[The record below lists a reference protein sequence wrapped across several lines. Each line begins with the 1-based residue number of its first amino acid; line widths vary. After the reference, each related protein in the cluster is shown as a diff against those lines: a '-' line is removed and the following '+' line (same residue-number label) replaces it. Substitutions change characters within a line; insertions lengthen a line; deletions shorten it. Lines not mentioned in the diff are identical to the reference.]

1 MLVSI
6 WFALLLG
13 VMGALTGYLAGI
25 IISGIR
31 ASAAEKSAEN
41 IIKAANREAE
51 VIRRDADVQ
60 AKDVVI
66 RAREEFEKTS
76 ESKRRDALA
85 LEERISIRETNL
97 ERKFAML
104 EKKEESVDGRL
115 NELDRLKSGLLG
127 QTKDLEDLKNERREM
142 LQQVASM
149 SQEQAKTTLMNEL
162 EGDLKHDAA
171 TLIRRV
177 QEEAKSTA
185 EREARKIITSAIER
199 YAAAQVNEIT
209 TCTVPLPNEE
219 MKGRIIGREGRNIRA
234 LEAATGVNVLI
245 DDTPEVVVVS
255 GFDPIR
261 REVAR
266 ITLETLIADG
276 RIQPSRIE
284 EVVAKTQS
292 EIDEAIQAAG
302 EDAVYQLKLHG
313 LGPEILRTVGRLK
326 FRTSYGQ
333 NVLQHSIEMGH
344 LMGMMASE
352 LDLDPDIARRI
363 GLLHDIGKALDHS
376 IEGGHAIIGADLIR
390 KHGESPVVVNAVAAH
405 HNDVEPESAYAILT
419 KAGDAITAARP
430 GARSATTDL
439 YLKRLAKLEAIA
451 TSYRGVEKCYAI
463 QAGREIRVIVLPRQI
478 SDDDAA
484 QMARNI
490 SQQIEQTLEYPGQI
504 KVTVVRETRCVEY
517 AK

>member
-31 ASAAEKSAEN
+31 ASVAEKSAEN

-51 VIRRDADVQ
+51 VIRRDAGVQ
-60 AKDVVI
+60 AKDAVI

-292 EIDEAIQAAG
+292 EIDDAIQAAG

-439 YLKRLAKLEAIA
+439 YLKRLAKLEEIA

>member
-463 QAGREIRVIVLPRQI
+463 QAGRKYPRLWQ
-478 SDDDAA
+478 
-484 QMARNI
+484 
-490 SQQIEQTLEYPGQI
+490 
-504 KVTVVRETRCVEY
+504 
-517 AK
+517 

>member
-292 EIDEAIQAAG
+292 EIDDAIQAAG